1 MATPSEYER
10 KQQRNVAALQARI
23 DRIFRKA
30 AEEAARIGISIRDI
44 PDDRIFSFDDYPK
57 TLKQVE
63 RLLDALHS
71 SVQATVTDGIR
82 LGWSLADDKNDALV
96 RRVFGKCADKL
107 TPAQQR
113 IYLARNADALEA
125 FIARKTAGLNL
136 SDRVWRYTNAFRSEI
151 EMGLDIGIR
160 SGLPASQMA
169 RELKKYLQHPDKLFR
184 RVRDKHGMLKLSKA
198 AAAFHPGR
206 GVYRSSY
213 KNARRLAATE
223 TNIAYRTA
231 DYERRQSQ
239 PMVVGIEVHLSGNH
253 TCLGRDGKMH
263 ELTDICDDLAG
274 KYPKN
279 FKFTGW
285 HPLCRCFA
293 TEILKTD
300 KELAEDRRRILRGE
314 EPLPSSDS
322 VNSVKEYPPAFKE
335 WVEKN
340 AGRIEAAEHRGKLP
354 YFIADNKRTVDRFLG
369 RSPKMTP
376 LEAAA
381 QRHANRTAQQ
391 SGAIQ
396 QRWNDRR
403 ISMLDA
409 AVANGLLP
417 KECSKAIASLRSLNL
432 AGKFDEIGGRIKT
445 LQNAALRH
453 QGRPQSQIDRIQD
466 AWDAKLRR
474 DETTRLVARNV
485 LKAAQ
490 NWQEVDFSRLEQLVK
505 DNRLGAMG
513 AETRNVAQAIKA
525 MRDKE
530 NALKDLIPDVHA
542 LHGKYTLA
550 ELADAHKSIRDTLD
564 FWKTKYGA
572 DLATDSNLAKLKS
585 ELELKI
591 KFVANPGAFKAGA
604 VQKKTWQVQQ
614 DAYAKLLEKVETRI
628 EFTTVINPKYEELL
642 KFKTT
647 SKDFNNYMA
656 KVKAAIDAGDAATA
670 KHFLSSAET
679 RKKSLEFKRKRKA
692 KTTSSTTFNVD
703 KLYAGGTPFTAAEIA
718 KIKDFEDRIVQNL
731 LNYGLMNGS
740 LNTEYHNY
748 ILRLS
753 EKYYSRQLSLYG
765 AAEQAA
771 MKKAADTYLARAS
784 INPGYIWGTNVG
796 GVYNGRQYQ
805 KRLSYL
811 KRLKAIHDNGLTG
824 DELSIVQRFT
834 NGSTFSNAYNL
845 RHTSPYWENKWK
857 DKMSRLSA
865 AQSKE
870 MEQIIEEWSQG
881 ANYTLDRMV
890 RYNGVTFRGL
900 DSGGGPELRA
910 ALTKAF
916 KNGTAWVN
924 EASCSTSMK
933 YSVAKSF
940 DGDLIMVIHNKT
952 GAYIHA
958 VSDYSS
964 EYEIMTLRGA
974 KYRVIKPPTFAG
986 GRWIAELEEI

>member
-10 KQQRNVAALQARI
+10 KLRRNIAALQARI

-30 AEEAARIGISIRDI
+30 AEEAARIGISIHDL
-44 PDDRIFSFDDYPK
+44 PEGRIFSFDDYPK

-71 SVQATVTDGIR
+71 SVQTTVTDGIR

-96 RRVFGKCADKL
+96 RRVFGTGADSL

-113 IYLARNADALEA
+113 IFLARNADALEA
-125 FIARKTAGLNL
+125 FIARKAAGLSL

-184 RVRDKHGMLKLSKA
+184 RVRDKHGMLRLSKA
-198 AAAFHPGR
+198 AAAFHPGQ

-223 TNIAYRTA
+223 TNIAYRTS
-231 DYERRQSQ
+231 DHERWQQ
-239 PMVVGIEVHLSGNH
+239 LDFVVGIEVHLSGNH

-274 KYPKN
+274 KYPKD

-293 TEILKTD
+293 TPIMKTD
-300 KELAEDRRRILRGE
+300 KEMAEENRRFMRGE

-322 VNSVKEYPPAFKE
+322 VNTVREYPPAFKE

-340 AGRIEAAEHRGKLP
+340 AGRIEAAEQRGKLP
-354 YFIADNKRTVDRFLG
+354 YFIADNKRMVDRFLG
-369 RSPKMTP
+369 RQPKMTP

-381 QRHANRTAQQ
+381 ERHAKRTTQQ
-391 SGAIQ
+391 SSAIQ

-403 ISMLDA
+403 ISLLDA

-417 KECSKAIASLRSLNL
+417 KECKNAIASLRSLNL

-453 QGRPQSQIDRIQD
+453 QGRSQDYIDRIQD

-513 AETRNVAQAIKA
+513 AETKNVAQAIKA

-550 ELADAHKSIRDTLD
+550 ELADAHTAIQKTFSRWTWDYTSEASLLFLKGKLENEIKYVLASNHKTREIAAKAFKTRLAYVENRLQLVKLSTKYNSLASFKTKSKEFIEWMGKAKDALNNGNVKDATLWLNNAESKKQSLEALKAKKAAKAAAANSNASGITVGNTAAQNAHLGTMHRQDAISKIMTSAGCTRAQAEEFYAAAHAFSYQWDWEIRQLQCGNTTFTSRHGHTLAEVRKKADDLEKFIEASPKWNGGTTYRGMSLSPKEVDDTL
-564 FWKTKYGA
+564 KQ
-572 DLATDSNLAKLKS
+572 L
-585 ELELKI
+585 
-591 KFVANPGAFKAGA
+591 KAGNFNNKGA
-604 VQKKTWQVQQ
+604 ASWSTDMSTANGFSGNGIGKISPFGDNKTERVVIVSKTQKKATSIQHISRFPGEDEV
-614 DAYAKLLEKVETRI
+614 L
-628 EFTTVINPKYEELL
+628 
-642 KFKTT
+642 T
-647 SKDFNNYMA
+647 SKDCRYSY
-656 KVKAAIDAGDAATA
+656 VK
-670 KHFLSSAET
+670 
-679 RKKSLEFKRKRKA
+679 
-692 KTTSSTTFNVD
+692 
-703 KLYAGGTPFTAAEIA
+703 
-718 KIKDFEDRIVQNL
+718 Q
-731 LNYGLMNGS
+731 
-740 LNTEYHNY
+740 
-748 ILRLS
+748 
-753 EKYYSRQLSLYG
+753 
-765 AAEQAA
+765 
-771 MKKAADTYLARAS
+771 
-784 INPGYIWGTNVG
+784 
-796 GVYNGRQYQ
+796 
-805 KRLSYL
+805 
-811 KRLKAIHDNGLTG
+811 
-824 DELSIVQRFT
+824 
-834 NGSTFSNAYNL
+834 
-845 RHTSPYWENKWK
+845 WK
-857 DKMSRLSA
+857 
-865 AQSKE
+865 
-870 MEQIIEEWSQG
+870 
-881 ANYTLDRMV
+881 
-890 RYNGVTFRGL
+890 
-900 DSGGGPELRA
+900 
-910 ALTKAF
+910 
-916 KNGTAWVN
+916 KNGI
-924 EASCSTSMK
+924 
-933 YSVAKSF
+933 
-940 DGDLIMVIHNKT
+940 L
-952 GAYIHA
+952 YIE
-958 VSDYSS
+958 V
-964 EYEIMTLRGA
+964 
-974 KYRVIKPPTFAG
+974 KP
-986 GRWIAELEEI
+986 I

>member
-10 KQQRNVAALQARI
+10 KQRRNIAALQARI

-30 AEEAARIGISIRDI
+30 AEEAARIGISIRDL

-96 RRVFGKCADKL
+96 RRVFGKGADSL
-107 TPAQQR
+107 TPAQQQ

-151 EMGLDIGIR
+151 EMGLDLGIR

-169 RELKKYLQHPDKLFR
+169 RELKKYLQYPDKLFR

-231 DYERRQSQ
+231 DHERWQQ
-239 PMVVGIEVHLSGNH
+239 LDFVVGIEVKMSGNH

-293 TEILKTD
+293 TPIMKTD
-300 KELAEDRRRILRGE
+300 KEMAEENRRILRGE

-322 VNSVKEYPPAFKE
+322 VNCVKEYPPAFKE
-335 WVEKN
+335 WVGKN
-340 AGRIEAAEHRGKLP
+340 AGRIEAAEQRGKLP
-354 YFIADNKRTVDRFLG
+354 YFIADNKRTVDRILG
-369 RSPKMTP
+369 RVPSMTP

-381 QRHANRTAQQ
+381 QRHANRTAEQ
-391 SGAIQ
+391 SSAIQ

-485 LKAAQ
+485 LKTAQ
-490 NWQEVDFSRLEQLVK
+490 GWQEVDFSRLEQLVK

-513 AETRNVAQAIKA
+513 AETKNVAQAIKA

-692 KTTSSTTFNVD
+692 KTTSTQFGDDAYSKKRKDAAMWAKDPKDADDRLRTKCGEVWR
-703 KLYAGGTPFTAAEIA
+703 TASKSQRDAI
-718 KIKDFEDRIVQNL
+718 QGYTN
-731 LNYGLMNGS
+731 
-740 LNTEYHNY
+740 EYHNINEPLRGLPY
-748 ILRLS
+748 IGS
-753 EKYYSRQLSLYG
+753 K
-765 AAEQAA
+765 A
-771 MKKAADTYLARAS
+771 KAARGLKRIPEITDI
-784 INPGYIWGTNVG
+784 INKSSYDFDMWLQRGDGMIALKKFGLSNWQTATDADIMGLLGKEGIEGAFWSAGTAKGKGFTGKDIIFNIYAPRGTKAMYCEPFSSYGNGSGRYWDGIAKQTSFSSESEILIQRGTKYKITKIEKNGGTWYIDVDIVEQNPLPFPYVG
-796 GVYNGRQYQ
+796 GYP
-805 KRLSYL
+805 YL
-811 KRLKAIHDNGLTG
+811 
-824 DELSIVQRFT
+824 
-834 NGSTFSNAYNL
+834 
-845 RHTSPYWENKWK
+845 
-857 DKMSRLSA
+857 
-865 AQSKE
+865 
-870 MEQIIEEWSQG
+870 
-881 ANYTLDRMV
+881 
-890 RYNGVTFRGL
+890 
-900 DSGGGPELRA
+900 
-910 ALTKAF
+910 
-916 KNGTAWVN
+916 
-924 EASCSTSMK
+924 
-933 YSVAKSF
+933 
-940 DGDLIMVIHNKT
+940 
-952 GAYIHA
+952 
-958 VSDYSS
+958 
-964 EYEIMTLRGA
+964 
-974 KYRVIKPPTFAG
+974 
-986 GRWIAELEEI
+986 

>member
-10 KQQRNVAALQARI
+10 KQRRNIAALQARI

-30 AEEAARIGISIRDI
+30 AEEAARIGISIRDL

-96 RRVFGKCADKL
+96 RRVFGKGADSL
-107 TPAQQR
+107 TPAQQQ

-151 EMGLDIGIR
+151 EMGLDLGIR

-169 RELKKYLQHPDKLFR
+169 RELKKYLQYPDKLFR

-231 DYERRQSQ
+231 DHERWQQ
-239 PMVVGIEVHLSGNH
+239 LDFVVGIEVKMSGNH

-293 TEILKTD
+293 TPIMKTD
-300 KELAEDRRRILRGE
+300 KEMAEENRRFMRGE
-314 EPLPSSDS
+314 EPLPSSNS
-322 VNSVKEYPPAFKE
+322 VNCVKEYPPAFKE
-335 WVEKN
+335 WVGKN
-340 AGRIEAAEHRGKLP
+340 AGRIEAAEQRGKLP

-369 RSPKMTP
+369 RVPSMTP

-381 QRHANRTAQQ
+381 QRHANRTAEQ
-391 SGAIQ
+391 SSAIQ

-505 DNRLGAMG
+505 DNHLGAMG

-550 ELADAHKSIRDTLD
+550 ELADAHTAIQKTFNRWTWDYTSEASLLFLKGKLENEIKYVLASNHKTREIAAEAFKTRLAYVENRLQLVKLSTKYNSLAS
-564 FWKTKYGA
+564 FKTKSKEFIEWMGK
-572 DLATDSNLAKLKS
+572 AK
-585 ELELKI
+585 
-591 KFVANPGAFKAGA
+591 
-604 VQKKTWQVQQ
+604 
-614 DAYAKLLEKVETRI
+614 DAL
-628 EFTTVINPKYEELL
+628 
-642 KFKTT
+642 
-647 SKDFNNYMA
+647 NNGN
-656 KVKAAIDAGDAATA
+656 VKDAALWLNNA
-670 KHFLSSAET
+670 ESKKH
-679 RKKSLEFKRKRKA
+679 SLEALKA
-692 KTTSSTTFNVD
+692 
-703 KLYAGGTPFTAAEIA
+703 
-718 KIKDFEDRIVQNL
+718 
-731 LNYGLMNGS
+731 
-740 LNTEYHNY
+740 
-748 ILRLS
+748 
-753 EKYYSRQLSLYG
+753 
-765 AAEQAA
+765 
-771 MKKAADTYLARAS
+771 KKAAKAAAANSNASGMTIGNTAAQNAHLGTMHRQDAISKIMTTTGRTRAQAEEFYAAAHAFSYQWDWEIRQLQCGNTTFTSRHGHTLAEVRKKADDLEKFIEASPKWNGGTTYRGMSLSPKEVDDT
-784 INPGYIWGTNVG
+784 IK
-796 GVYNGRQYQ
+796 Q
-805 KRLSYL
+805 
-811 KRLKAIHDNGLTG
+811 LKAGNFNNKGAASWSTDMSTANGFSG
-824 DELSIVQRFT
+824 
-834 NGSTFSNAYNL
+834 NGIGNIW
-845 RHTSPYWENKWK
+845 RIGH
-857 DKMSRLSA
+857 
-865 AQSKE
+865 
-870 MEQIIEEWSQG
+870 
-881 ANYTLDRMV
+881 
-890 RYNGVTFRGL
+890 
-900 DSGGGPELRA
+900 
-910 ALTKAF
+910 
-916 KNGTAWVN
+916 
-924 EASCSTSMK
+924 
-933 YSVAKSF
+933 
-940 DGDLIMVIHNKT
+940 
-952 GAYIHA
+952 
-958 VSDYSS
+958 
-964 EYEIMTLRGA
+964 
-974 KYRVIKPPTFAG
+974 FAG
-986 GRWIAELEEI
+986 WN